1 MNGCLLSEEQRTKAI
16 VPVRCGSYC
25 GTAFLVEGANLLT
38 ARHVVDEYFNGGKPV
53 LACFEGKD
61 YTFVPKQV
69 QPQGYHAND
78 VVLLTCNDAGFAQ
91 IQSVKELYLKLLSIP
106 YDQIEGAKL
115 SVIGFPTE
123 LGGGNCQ
130 IETCVRPHSHIIDN
144 NRKYDVVTV
153 REGAFKLKSFCGY
166 SGSPVLT
173 QKGYVVGVVST
184 ENFGKLTF
192 CSVNRME
199 KRLKTLGV
207 SQIETKWEAF
217 DDSNVSLQ
225 NCENQVYKAIQRASG
240 RYHEEEHTPNKK
252 QEEKIRAF
260 YDYPTKVKTQQLLR
274 EFAEDA
280 EKEFVS
286 AMENKAVVSKLPAGV
301 KVHFQGDDYGKLPE
315 YIEALRNVIQTKT
328 PYRETLKRLKESAE
342 QSLERL
348 EMMQKQL
355 MCLHGNAGT
364 GKTQLSCHLARGLA
378 KEQKNNVY
386 LLFGSQFDSSMDAWD
401 RMLSQLKLTEDD
413 IKRMEE
419 RAAQNNH
426 YAVLFIDA
434 LNEGAGDTYW
444 KLQLDLLI
452 KKVQAYPHL
461 KLVFTI
467 RDPFTNGI
475 TENID
480 EKLYESVELTGFTIS
495 GTTKAIDKYFVKYGI
510 DPKYKSKYR
519 RQFRKPL
526 FLIIFCESYRL
537 MSKAQRDN
545 VNLRQLYESYL
556 TSRNVKVSELVDED
570 EKRNVTL
577 MCMRQLA
584 WFSVEQRRSGLIPR
598 QNARRI
604 ADKICPMRTWKNN
617 LLRALLIENILM
629 DTLSD
634 QEVGDLVMF
643 EFENIAD
650 VMKAESLLTSKLTD
664 MQIVDLLVRTEA
676 ELTQKG
682 LSKAKFENMVRAL
695 IALWDRRTTVT
706 TIGEFTTGKFSLQL
720 VKAKDEYGDEQN
732 YKLISD
738 WIKQNKEMYHPRELL
753 SHLDDDESNLFDT
766 LHPYLRSLEMNKRDE
781 EWTIL
786 VNDYV
791 ENPGGLHHLARMSR
805 NLKYRRRFLIVAV
818 WMLTT
823 SDPDA
828 RMFLI
833 RLLYRLL
840 LECTDDIPWLLE
852 RFPSCNDHY
861 VLQGLYCA
869 IYGVCLRSRDNVL
882 LKNIAETVYRR
893 YYEHGKDVPVDIV
906 LRQWTLKI
914 MERAAEIDSTAD
926 YFKRIKL
933 PFKSRSPY
941 KDMLKNE
948 IPEGYFGDGKG
959 ASLLYYSM
967 GRGSDFHRYT
977 LGSNNFSDS
986 GEFFVENGEDGYN
999 PVSLYDIPNMMAP
1012 IIRYRYKYNEEL
1024 SHYDANRYSKD
1035 RHHNKTERIGKK
1047 YQWLALFEVYAR
1059 LSDNCMVKDQRLGG
1073 WSMHVDSEDLT
1084 REAWPWMTRLYDR
1097 FDPTLPS
1104 NEETKG
1110 YVEQLKLMPEKDEAL
1125 VDDVKGYG
1133 KWLDMAATNPTV
1145 KMQWLNEDGCQ
1156 WVRLYGFESVDH
1168 QQDIE
1173 KHGTMLY
1180 YNSAFVRKT
1189 DSKKMSDWAKKQS
1202 FNGRWMAERSDC
1214 IDFLWNEMPWSNS
1227 YKRLGR
1233 NEWEEGYDS
1242 NPYPC
1247 KLMVAY
1253 DEQLQEDNYGFLAEE
1268 ERYSYSEAMP
1278 CAELMEEM
1286 ELYTAERGLVRKKVG
1301 NDIVAISMGVI
1312 HEDIGLLIRKDILC
1326 EFMRRKHYHLYTYIL
1341 GSKEVIIGNTM
1352 VGEMKNLSAC
1362 MLMDE
1367 KGVFTEVQ
1375 KLHIVEEKK
1384 QKTIVA
1390 DPERIAFLKKKNHEE
1405 GLTNLEL
1412 LELLEMERMLKEQ
1425 EGE

>member
-1 MNGCLLSEEQRTKAI
+1 MLTEEQRTKAI

-25 GTAFLVEGANLLT
+25 GTAFLVDGAKLLT
-38 ARHVVDEYFNGGKPV
+38 ARHVVDEYYNGGKPV
-53 LACFEGKD
+53 VACFEGKN
-61 YTFVPKQV
+61 YTFVPKKV

-78 VVLLTCNDAGFAQ
+78 VVLLECKDVGFAQ
-91 IQSVKELYLKLLSIP
+91 IRTVKDLYLQLMSIP
-106 YDQIEGAKL
+106 YEQIEGAKL

-130 IETCVRPHSHIIDN
+130 IETCVRPHSHITDN

-153 REGAFKLKSFCGY
+153 REGVFELNSFGGY

-192 CSVNRME
+192 CSVKRME
-199 KRLKTLGV
+199 KRLKAIGV
-207 SQIETKWEAF
+207 SQIETNWETF
-217 DDSNVSLQ
+217 DDSKVSLQ
-225 NCENQVYKAIQRASG
+225 NSEDQVYKAIQRASG
-240 RYHEEEHTPNKK
+240 RYHEEEHTPNNK

-260 YDYPTKVKTQQLLR
+260 YDYPTKVKTQNLLR
-274 EFAEDA
+274 EFADDA
-280 EKEFVS
+280 EKVFVT
-286 AMENKAVVSKLPAGV
+286 AMQNNVVVSKLPTGV
-301 KVHFQGDDYGKLPE
+301 NFHYQEDDYGKLPE

-342 QSLERL
+342 QLLEKL

-355 MCLHGNAGT
+355 MCLHGSAGT
-364 GKTQLSCHLARGLA
+364 GKTQLSCHLAHRLA

-386 LLFGSQFDSSMDAWD
+386 LLFGSQFDSTMDAWD
-401 RMLSQLKLTEDD
+401 KMLSQLKLTEDD
-413 IKRMEE
+413 IKRLEQ
-419 RAAQNNH
+419 RAEQNNH

-452 KKVQAYPHL
+452 KKIQAYPHL
-461 KLVFTI
+461 KLIFTI
-467 RDPFTNGI
+467 RDPFTDVI

-480 EKLYESVELTGFTIS
+480 EKLYESVELTGFTPS
-495 GTTKAIDKYFVKYGI
+495 GTTKAIDKYFEKYGI
-510 DPKYKSKYR
+510 DPKYRTKYR

-526 FLIIFCESYRL
+526 FLITFCESYRL
-537 MSKAQRDN
+537 MSTTERESLN
-545 VNLRQLYESYL
+545 FRLLYKLYL
-556 TSRNVKVSELVDED
+556 TARNIKVSAMADED

-598 QNARRI
+598 QSARRI

-617 LLRALLIENILM
+617 LLHALLTENILM

-634 QEVGDLVMF
+634 QEEGDLVMF

-664 MQIVDLLVRTEA
+664 RQIVNLLVRTEY
-676 ELTQKG
+676 ELSQKG

-695 IALWDRRTTVT
+695 IALWDRGTKVT
-706 TIGEFTTGKFSLQL
+706 TIGEFTTGIFSLQL
-720 VKAKDEYGDEQN
+720 VKAKEEYGDEHN

-738 WIKQNKEMYHPRELL
+738 WIKRNKEMYHPRELL
-753 SHLDDDESNLFDT
+753 SHLDDDKSNLFDT

-791 ENPGGLHHLARMSR
+791 EKPGGLHHLARRSR
-805 NLKYRRRFLIVAV
+805 NLKHRRRFLIVAV

-840 LECTDDIPWLLE
+840 QERTDDIAWLMQQ
-852 RFPSCNDHY
+852 FPSCNDHY

-869 IYGVCLRSRDNVL
+869 IYGVCLRSRDEVL

-893 YYEHGKDVPVDIV
+893 YYEHDKDVPVDIV

-914 MERAAEIDSTAD
+914 LERAAVIDSAAD

-948 IPEGYFGDGKG
+948 IPEGYFGKGKG
-959 ASLLYYSM
+959 ASLLYFSM

-977 LGSNNFSDS
+977 LGSNSFSDS
-986 GEFFVENGEDGYN
+986 GEFFVEDGKDGYN
-999 PVSLYDIPNMMAP
+999 PVTLYDIPKMMAP
-1012 IIRYRYKYNEEL
+1012 IIRYRYKYSEEL
-1024 SHYDANRYSKD
+1024 SRYDADRYSKD
-1035 RHHNKTERIGKK
+1035 RHHNRTERIGKK
-1047 YQWLALFEVYAR
+1047 YQWLALDEVYAR
-1059 LSDNCMVKDQRLGG
+1059 LCDNCLVKDQRLGG
-1073 WSMHVDSEDLT
+1073 WSMNIDVEDLT

-1110 YVEQLKLMPEKDEAL
+1110 YAQKLMLMPEKDEAL
-1125 VDDVKGYG
+1125 VDNVKEYE
-1133 KWLDMAATNPTV
+1133 KWLDMADTNPTV
-1145 KMQWLNEDGCQ
+1145 RMQWISEDGNQ

-1168 QQDIE
+1168 HQDIE
-1173 KHGTMLY
+1173 KRGTMLY

-1189 DSKKMSDWAKKQS
+1189 DSKKMSDWAKKQT

-1233 NEWEEGYDS
+1233 NDWEEGYDS

-1253 DEQLQEDNYGFLAEE
+1253 DEQLQEDNYGFLADE

-1278 CAELMEEM
+1278 CADLMEEM
-1286 ELYTAERGLVRKKVG
+1286 KLYTAERGLVRKTVG

-1312 HEDIGLLIRKDILC
+1312 NEGVGLLIRKDILC
-1326 EFMRRKHYHLYTYIL
+1326 EFMRKKHYRLYTYIL

-1352 VGEMKNLSAC
+1352 VGDMKNLSAC
-1362 MLMDE
+1362 MMMDE
-1367 KGVFTEVQ
+1367 KGEFTEVQ
-1375 KLHIVEEKK
+1375 KLHIVEKKK
-1384 QKTIVA
+1384 QKPIVA
-1390 DPERIAFLKKKNHEE
+1390 NPERIAFLKKKNDEE

-1412 LELLEMERMLKEQ
+1412 LELLEMEKLLKEKN
-1425 EGE
+1425 EGGK